1 MSFVDR
7 GKIKKVKWWT
17 ELERTSETSFKR
29 MDSKQIPTGFKKNP
43 LRYILVQSVT
53 LVRIPLAVLFFII
66 LSVSEEPT
74 LTLIIGLC
82 LLLLIETTDAI
93 DGHIAR
99 HFNLVSEYGATLD
112 PYADSISR
120 LIIYSTLASK
130 NLVFLLVPLTMAL
143 RDITVAYA
151 RILLAKQNRSVSA
164 RISGKIKAIVQA
176 IGSFLAI
183 LGPYY
188 WDHIGDW
195 SFYTLSW
202 IIITVTFLSSIEYIR
217 DAFRALKNK

>member
-1 MSFVDR
+1 
-7 GKIKKVKWWT
+7 
-17 ELERTSETSFKR
+17 
-29 MDSKQIPTGFKKNP
+29 MDSKHASNGFKSNP
-43 LRYILVQSVT
+43 RGYILIQSLT
-53 LVRIPLAVLFFII
+53 LVRIPLSVIFLIVL
-66 LSVSEEPT
+66 SACKEST

-99 HFNLVSEYGATLD
+99 HFNLASEYGATLD

-120 LIIYSTLASK
+120 LIIYSTLGSK

-151 RILLAKQNRSVSA
+151 RILLAKKNRSVSA

-183 LGPYY
+183 LGPFY
-188 WDHIGDW
+188 WDRIGNW
-195 SFYTLSW
+195 SFYALSW
-202 IIITVTFLSSIEYIR
+202 IIITVTLLSSIEYVR
-217 DAFRALKNK
+217 DAFRAIKNK

>member
-1 MSFVDR
+1 
-7 GKIKKVKWWT
+7 
-17 ELERTSETSFKR
+17 
-29 MDSKQIPTGFKKNP
+29 MDSKHALDGFKSNP
-43 LRYILVQSVT
+43 RGYILIQSLT
-53 LVRIPLAVLFFII
+53 LVRIPLSVIFLIVL
-66 LSVSEEPT
+66 SACKEST
-74 LTLIIGLC
+74 LTLIVGLC

-99 HFNLVSEYGATLD
+99 HFNLASEYGATLD

-120 LIIYSTLASK
+120 LIIYSTLGSK

-151 RILLAKQNRSVSA
+151 RILLAKKNRSVSA

-183 LGPYY
+183 LGPFY
-188 WDHIGDW
+188 WDRIGNW
-195 SFYTLSW
+195 SFYALSW
-202 IIITVTFLSSIEYIR
+202 IIITVTLLSSIEYVR
-217 DAFRALKNK
+217 DAFRAIKNK

>member
-1 MSFVDR
+1 
-7 GKIKKVKWWT
+7 
-17 ELERTSETSFKR
+17 
-29 MDSKQIPTGFKKNP
+29 MDSKHALNGFKSNP
-43 LRYILVQSVT
+43 RGYILIQSLT
-53 LVRIPLAVLFFII
+53 LVRIPLSVIFLIVL
-66 LSVSEEPT
+66 SACKEST

-99 HFNLVSEYGATLD
+99 HFNLASEYGATLD

-120 LIIYSTLASK
+120 LIIYSTLGSK

-151 RILLAKQNRSVSA
+151 RILLAKKNRSVSA

-183 LGPYY
+183 LGPFY
-188 WDHIGDW
+188 WDRIGNW
-195 SFYTLSW
+195 SFYALSW
-202 IIITVTFLSSIEYIR
+202 IIITVTLLSSIEYVR
-217 DAFRALKNK
+217 DAFRAIKNK

>member
-1 MSFVDR
+1 
-7 GKIKKVKWWT
+7 
-17 ELERTSETSFKR
+17 
-29 MDSKQIPTGFKKNP
+29 MDSKHASNGFQSNP
-43 LRYILVQSVT
+43 RGYILIQSLT
-53 LVRIPLAVLFFII
+53 LVRIPLSVIFLIVL
-66 LSVSEEPT
+66 SACKEST

-99 HFNLVSEYGATLD
+99 HFNLASEYGATLD

-120 LIIYSTLASK
+120 LIIYSTLGSK

-151 RILLAKQNRSVSA
+151 RILLAKKNRSVSA

-183 LGPYY
+183 LGPFY
-188 WDHIGDW
+188 WDRIGNW
-195 SFYTLSW
+195 SFYALSW
-202 IIITVTFLSSIEYIR
+202 IIITVTLLSSIEYVR
-217 DAFRALKNK
+217 DAFRAIKNK

>member
-17 ELERTSETSFKR
+17 ELERNSETFFKR
-29 MDSKQIPTGFKKNP
+29 MDSKQTPTGFKKNP
-43 LRYILVQSVT
+43 RGYILVQSIT

-66 LSVSEEPT
+66 LSVSEEST

-99 HFNLVSEYGATLD
+99 HFNLASEYGATLD

-130 NLVFLLVPLTMAL
+130 NLVLLLVPLTMAL

-188 WDHIGDW
+188 GDHIGDW
-195 SFYTLSW
+195 SFYALSW

>member
-1 MSFVDR
+1 
-7 GKIKKVKWWT
+7 
-17 ELERTSETSFKR
+17 
-29 MDSKQIPTGFKKNP
+29 MDSKHASNGFKSNP
-43 LRYILVQSVT
+43 RGYILIQSLT
-53 LVRIPLAVLFFII
+53 LVRIPLSVIFLIVL
-66 LSVSEEPT
+66 SACKEST
-74 LTLIIGLC
+74 LTLIVGLC

-99 HFNLVSEYGATLD
+99 HFNLASEYGATLD

-120 LIIYSTLASK
+120 LIIYSTLGSK

-151 RILLAKQNRSVSA
+151 RILLAKKNRSVSA

-183 LGPYY
+183 LGPFY
-188 WDHIGDW
+188 WDRIGNW
-195 SFYTLSW
+195 SFYALSW
-202 IIITVTFLSSIEYIR
+202 IIITVTLLSSIEYVR
-217 DAFRALKNK
+217 DAFRAIKNK